1 MYRQMYK
8 GGMMTPE
15 AASLELDFF
24 FALAASFTGVTPESI
39 WLTSAQ
45 GDVPVEGVV

>member
-1 MYRQMYK
+1 MNK
-8 GGMMTPE
+8 GGMKTPE
-15 AASLELDFF
+15 AALLEIDFF

-45 GDVPVEGVV
+45 VDVPVEGVI